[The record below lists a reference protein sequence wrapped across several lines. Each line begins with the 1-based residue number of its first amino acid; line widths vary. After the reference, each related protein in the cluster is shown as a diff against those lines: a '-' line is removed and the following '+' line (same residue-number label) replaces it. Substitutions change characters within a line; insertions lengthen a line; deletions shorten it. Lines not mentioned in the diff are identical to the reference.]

1 MINLIIGE
9 FSSALSGIHEESR
22 AIIAVSIT
30 FAVFV
35 VMTCAIMII
44 IIIIFLKK
52 KRAMPQ

>member
-1 MINLIIGE
+1 MIKLIIGD